1 MITQQPQT
9 PTQNI
14 VNKYSDTV
22 KSRKKETALFTD
34 SIPEVIN
41 MRNLSHR
48 WEEAKLKVFSGAKS
62 TQLNYYVRPTLDE
75 FQFDDATIHV
85 GVNDI
90 LWSKSKNDLRKLP
103 NNIIDIAMTCRSYNI
118 GKIFISSIL
127 PSRRT
132 FINTKSIND
141 TLKQLCQE
149 NNFAFID
156 GFQITSNKLWKD
168 GIR

>member
-1 MITQQPQT
+1 
-9 PTQNI
+9 
-14 VNKYSDTV
+14 
-22 KSRKKETALFTD
+22 
-34 SIPEVIN
+34 